1 MHCSIYIVEQC
12 KSMDN
17 IIVAGK
23 KVQLDKPALDITK
36 NLWLGLLAEFDIY
49 KFAMNGH
56 PLLLLVAKESVN
68 YSPVQRRNIS
78 QKIEQTVHL
87 PAVFYFDNLA
97 TYERDRLVD
106 KGVYFVVSDKFAFV
120 PTLLANRRLSKN
132 EIPSQ
137 LLPSTQYLLLLHLQ
151 HTSLEGMAINEIT
164 EIAPYKYATLAK
176 SVQQLTTLDLAEFK
190 ADNSRNKRLTF
201 IPDKRELWEKALPYL
216 SNPIKQS
223 GYIDESLSTGLIGG
237 IEALSHYS
245 MLVGED
251 IPTRVLMIVESKELR
266 NKLSQF
272 EDIQRVEI
280 WKYPPIAKDGYVDR
294 LSLFLTLRDDTD
306 PRVEKELELMINEMP
321 W

>member
-1 MHCSIYIVEQC
+1 MY
-12 KSMDN
+12 N

-23 KVQLDKPALDITK
+23 KVQLDKPASDITR

-49 KFAMNGH
+49 QFAMNGH
-56 PLLLLVAKESVN
+56 QLLLLVPKTSVN
-68 YSPVQRRNIS
+68 YSPVQRSNIAHR
-78 QKIEQTVHL
+78 IEQATHI
-87 PAVFYFDNLA
+87 PAVFYFDKLP

-120 PTLLANRRLSKN
+120 PTLLANRRLSNN

-151 HTSLEGMAINEIT
+151 HSSLNGMTINEIA
-164 EIAPYKYATLAK
+164 EIAHYKYATLAK
-176 SVQQLTTLDLAEFK
+176 SAQQLTALGLAEFK
-190 ADNSRNKRLTF
+190 VDNNRNKRLIF
-201 IPDKRELWEKALPYL
+201 NPDKRELWKKSQPYL

-223 GYIDESLSTGLIGG
+223 GYIDEPLNQGIIGG

-245 MLVGED
+245 MLVGENF
-251 IPTRVLMIVESKELR
+251 PTRVFTVVESKELKNR
-266 NKLSQF
+266 LSQI

-280 WKYPPIAKDGYVDR
+280 WKYPPIATDGYVDR
-294 LSLFLTLRDDTD
+294 LSLYLTLRDDND
-306 PRVEKELELMINEMP
+306 PRVQKELEIMINEMP